1 MFDIYSLPE
10 FQMPEGFLWGA
21 GYAGH
26 QVEGDNV
33 NSMSWYREIREGYE
47 AVSGKAC
54 NSYELWQTDIDLAVQ
69 AGLQAFRTSVE
80 WSRIE
85 PREGVFD
92 EAAAEHYVALF
103 AGLKE
108 KGIKV
113 FATLVHIAHPQWFEE
128 KGHFTTLDNLKYF
141 ERYLEFIVPK
151 IAPYV
156 DFWNVL
162 NEFNLRNTPEWIDFK
177 LCSIR
182 YHAMGYHIIKKY
194 SDKPVSSAHA
204 LVQYMPKRPLDKWD
218 SIMAQY
224 NDLRDHEFFFHAM
237 RTGEIL
243 YPYREGQYVP
253 EVKDTVDFWSINTY
267 VRDLIDARKESSFGE
282 RFAFKKM
289 KMIQKDFYLE
299 EFNPECVIH
308 NLSRLTDKPVYIT
321 ENGCCCDDDRFRI
334 IFIAEYLSALREA
347 INLGVDV
354 RGYLYWSMLDN
365 YEWMSFKPRFGLY
378 DVNFETFER
387 TPKPSR
393 DFYREII
400 QNNGLRPDMIKR
412 YLPEIPRLN

>member
-33 NSMSWYREIREGYE
+33 NSMSWYREIREEYE

-69 AGLQAFRTSVE
+69 AGLRAFRTSVE

-108 KGIKV
+108 KGIQV

-182 YHAMGYHIIKKY
+182 YHAMGYHIIN
-194 SDKPVSSAHA
+194 S
-204 LVQYMPKRPLDKWD
+204 
-218 SIMAQY
+218 
-224 NDLRDHEFFFHAM
+224 
-237 RTGEIL
+237 
-243 YPYREGQYVP
+243 
-253 EVKDTVDFWSINTY
+253 
-267 VRDLIDARKESSFGE
+267 
-282 RFAFKKM
+282 
-289 KMIQKDFYLE
+289 
-299 EFNPECVIH
+299 
-308 NLSRLTDKPVYIT
+308 
-321 ENGCCCDDDRFRI
+321 
-334 IFIAEYLSALREA
+334 
-347 INLGVDV
+347 
-354 RGYLYWSMLDN
+354 
-365 YEWMSFKPRFGLY
+365 
-378 DVNFETFER
+378 NF
-387 TPKPSR
+387 PH
-393 DFYREII
+393 
-400 QNNGLRPDMIKR
+400 
-412 YLPEIPRLN
+412 